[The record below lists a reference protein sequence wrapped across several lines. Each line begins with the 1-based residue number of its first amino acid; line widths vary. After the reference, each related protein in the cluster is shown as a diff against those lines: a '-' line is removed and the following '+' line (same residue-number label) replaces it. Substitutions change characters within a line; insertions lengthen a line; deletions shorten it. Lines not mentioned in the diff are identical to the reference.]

1 MESGKVRGVRASSK
15 VVFCVQ
21 DIFNTNT
28 KAAPAGRVPK
38 SLQATL
44 VVYFYVK
51 FVRKIVIPDIPGLSG
66 NLPDTEHLPVS
77 CTAHQILLF

>member
-15 VVFCVQ
+15 VVFYAQ

-28 KAAPAGRVPK
+28 KAAPAGRVTK

-44 VVYFYVK
+44 VVYFK
-51 FVRKIVIPDIPGLSG
+51 FVRKFVIPDIPG
-66 NLPDTEHLPVS
+66 
-77 CTAHQILLF
+77 